1 MAIFGDYSRLFRLF
15 YVREFAG
22 NNAFSLNSF
31 VSTMKRFVFDEKAED
46 VIEKKFGCKRKLPAN
61 DSTSSFAAEVESA
74 LYLFPVL
81 NSRSA
86 EVFREFH
93 DFTLTTGNPM
103 GSVLASKRNTCRI
116 CNEALSVDMRS
127 HVVVIYHAQRG
138 TYLGSRLMKFCRGCK
153 LHEHYGYWTLNGQ
166 RHFDENCL
174 ENEFLLSSEDTA
186 FDMSLIR
193 QCGNFLVVGAVPFST
208 FAKTY
213 NRQFGY
219 SVEANEDSEG
229 QLAEEPKGS
238 VKRMKRLVSFLNK
251 CCSAIASFNTTFCL
265 KYVMR

>member
-74 LYLFPVL
+74 LHLFPVL

-138 TYLGSRLMKFCRGCK
+138 TYLGSRLTKFCRGCK

>member
-1 MAIFGDYSRLFRLF
+1 MNL
-15 YVREFAG
+15 
-22 NNAFSLNSF
+22 
-31 VSTMKRFVFDEKAED
+31 
-46 VIEKKFGCKRKLPAN
+46 
-61 DSTSSFAAEVESA
+61 
-74 LYLFPVL
+74 
-81 NSRSA
+81 
-86 EVFREFH
+86 FREFH

-138 TYLGSRLMKFCRGCK
+138 TYLGSRLTKFCRGCK

-166 RHFDENCL
+166 RHFDENSL